1 MATPARTSLTDRF
14 LRSKMVAV
22 MAAATL
28 ALTLLTAVPA
38 NANSRYAAI
47 VMNADT
53 GDVIYSRNADLRRYP
68 ASLTKLMTLYLLFEA
83 VQDGRLEL
91 EDELHVS
98 RRAAGQPPSKLG
110 VEAGSTITVSDAI
123 QALVVRSAN
132 DVAVVV
138 AEALADSEWQFAR
151 RMTARAGEMG
161 MDHTRFENASG
172 LPHNRQQT
180 TARDLSILAM
190 RVVEDFPQFMH
201 YFSQSSFTYGDRT
214 WQSHNNLLDDYEG
227 TTGLKTGY
235 TRASGFN
242 LIATVE
248 RGDVSLVGIVLGGRT
263 ASRRDREMVRILDL
277 NFTRLR
283 ENPFFGSRIFTSS
296 IRPVVRPDPNDRV
309 LPNPDE
315 LLASLVPN
323 EFANMPTPH
332 LSPERNR
339 QGVVNASAGIND
351 VASLAATGTDLST
364 VEGTLERQ
372 RMSESTQLA
381 LNGPGG
387 AAGWGIAVG
396 EFIEPELADRR
407 LQSVAASLPTQ
418 LTWGMAAILPSEG
431 GEQMSFAAGFG
442 PMTEDDAVSI
452 CGSLAQIGYD
462 CQPINSVDWNLAV
475 RR

>member
-1 MATPARTSLTDRF
+1 MATPTRTSLTEGY
-14 LRSKMVAV
+14 LRSK
-22 MAAATL
+22 AAAVIAVIGL
-28 ALTLLTAVPA
+28 ALTLLTAPQA
-38 NANSRYAAI
+38 HANSRYAAI
-47 VMNADT
+47 VMNSDS
-53 GDVIYSRNADLRRYP
+53 GDIIYSRNADLRRYP

-83 VQDGRLEL
+83 IEDGRLEL

-110 VEAGSTITVSDAI
+110 VEAGSTITVGEAI

-151 RMTARAGEMG
+151 RMTARAAEMG

-180 TARDLSILAM
+180 TARDLSILAV
-190 RVVEDFPQFMH
+190 RVVNDFPRFMH

-214 WQSHNNLLDDYEG
+214 WNSHNNLLDDYEG

-235 TRASGFN
+235 TRSSGFN

-248 RGDVSLVGIVLGGRT
+248 RDDISLIGIVLGGRT

-283 ENPFFGSRIFTSS
+283 ENPYFGSRIFSS
-296 IRPVVRPDPNDRV
+296 SLRPVLRPDPNDRV
-309 LPNPDE
+309 LPDPGE
-315 LLASLVPN
+315 LLASLVPD
-323 EFANMPTPH
+323 EFTNMPTPH
-332 LSPERNR
+332 LNPDRNR

-351 VASLAATGTDLST
+351 VAALAATGTDLPT
-364 VEGTLERQ
+364 VEGSLERQ
-372 RMSESTQLA
+372 RLGENTQIA

-387 AAGWGIAVG
+387 TAAWGIAVG
-396 EFIEPELADRR
+396 EFVEPELADRR

-418 LTWGMAAILPSEG
+418 LTWGMAALLPSEG